1 MNKLRAAVYTRKS
14 SEEGLDQEFNSL
26 DAQREACE
34 AYITSQKSEG
44 WTLVRSRYDDGGW
57 SGGNIQRPALKQLLS
72 DIEAGRIDIVVVYKV
87 DRLSRSLSD
96 FAQMVDLFDRHNVS
110 FVSVTQAFN
119 TTTSMGRLTL
129 NVLLSFAQFEREVTG
144 ERIRD
149 KIAASKA
156 KGMWM
161 GGFSPLGYDP
171 KDRTLVI
178 NEKEAA
184 TVRNIFKRFLA
195 LGSVYALHA
204 ELERDGI
211 RTKVGKTRGGT
222 TRGGVAFGRGNL
234 AHLLQNRLYIGEIV
248 HKELSYPGLH
258 APIIDPEI
266 FGAAQKLLEQNQRG
280 PRERALVR
288 APLTGLLFDALGNK
302 MAPTHAHGRGGQRYL
317 YYISPVPASDPDAP
331 RVLRRIPAP
340 AIEEILLERLRY
352 WTRRQNAGWA
362 EITPFIRRIEL
373 HPGAVVI
380 DLAPPAHENWT
391 IEASEQSSMPT
402 DGILRIT
409 SPMTIHIRAG
419 RTWRIEGAARKSRP
433 DKALIAGLR
442 RAHGTLN
449 DRGFD
454 LVNIR
459 TPLKDARGVEDPYL
473 RKLTALAFLAPDIQR
488 AILEGSQPT
497 ELRLKDLLSQTIP
510 LDWDEQRRLL
520 GFGQA
525 GPANHLLRPCNAPA
539 SLLLCT
545 C

>member
-14 SEEGLDQEFNSL
+14 SEEGLDQDFNSL

-57 SGGNIQRPALKQLLS
+57 SGGNIQRPALKQLLA

-184 TVRNIFKRFLA
+184 TVRHIFERFLA

-204 ELERDGI
+204 ELERGGI
-211 RTKVGKTRGGT
+211 RTKVGKTRAGT

-266 FGAAQKLLEQNQRG
+266 FVTAQKLLEQNQRG
-280 PRERALVR
+280 RRKRALVR
-288 APLTGLLFDALGNK
+288 APLTGLLFDALGNR
-302 MAPTHAHGRGGQRYL
+302 MAATHAHGRSGQRYL
-317 YYISPVPASDPDAP
+317 YYISPVPASDPNAP

-340 AIEEILLERLRY
+340 AIEEILIERLRC
-352 WTRRQNAGWA
+352 WTRRPTAGWA

-373 HPGAVVI
+373 HPAAVVV
-380 DLAPPAHENWT
+380 DLASPAHENWT
-391 IEASEQSSMPT
+391 VEAPEQSSTPT
-402 DGILRIT
+402 DGVLKIT
-409 SPMTIHIRAG
+409 SPMTIHTRAG
-419 RTWRIEGAARKSRP
+419 RTWRIEGSARKSRP
-433 DKALIAGLR
+433 DKALIVGLR

-449 DRGFD
+449 ERGFD

-459 TPLKDARGVEDPYL
+459 TPLKDAHGVEDPYL

-497 ELRLKDLLSQTIP
+497 ELRLKDLISQTIP
-510 LDWDEQRRLL
+510 LDWDEQRKLL
-520 GFGQA
+520 GFAAA
-525 GPANHLLRPCNAPA
+525 GPATILQAAC
-539 SLLLCT
+539 
-545 C
+545 